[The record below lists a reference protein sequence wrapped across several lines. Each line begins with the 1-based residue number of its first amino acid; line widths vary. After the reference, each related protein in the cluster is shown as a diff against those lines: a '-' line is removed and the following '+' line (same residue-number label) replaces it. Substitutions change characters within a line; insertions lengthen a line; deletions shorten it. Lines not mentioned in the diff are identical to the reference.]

1 VPPTPSMRHATGDIF
16 NSPVV
21 DDRQAFVISSSIKKV
36 GDDKYN
42 NALENKGFGEAKPN
56 SWREVLD

>member
-1 VPPTPSMRHATGDIF
+1 MRHATGDILS
-16 NSPVV
+16 SPVV
-21 DDRQAFVISSSIKKV
+21 DDKQAFVISSTIKKV

-42 NALENKGFGEAKPN
+42 NALESKGFGEAKPS